1 MYPNLKYYLTAAVF
15 FAVVILGCC
24 VALWWMSKRFRTRRV
39 WRVGFPLFF
48 LLGAFANLCRCVIY
62 RVSWQ
67 WGGTSV
73 LIVFTGF
80 SWAISMIL
88 CLWCIGSFLFD
99 KKEDD

>member
-1 MYPNLKYYLTAAVF
+1 MYPNLKYYLIAAAF

-24 VALWWMSKRFRTRRV
+24 IALWWMNKRFRNRRV
-39 WRVGFPLFF
+39 WRVFAPLVF
-48 LLGAFANLCRCVIY
+48 LCLAFVELCRCVIY

-73 LIVFTGF
+73 LIAFTGF
-80 SWAISMIL
+80 SWAISMLL
-88 CLWCIGSFLFD
+88 CLWCVGSLLFE